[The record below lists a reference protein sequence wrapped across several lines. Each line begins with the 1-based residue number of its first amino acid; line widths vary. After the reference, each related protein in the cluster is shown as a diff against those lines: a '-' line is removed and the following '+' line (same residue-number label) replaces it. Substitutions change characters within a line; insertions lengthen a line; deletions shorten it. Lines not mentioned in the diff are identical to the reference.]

1 MMTHQGNYV
10 TMEENKHQLYLFLLQ
25 RQTRT
30 KYL

>member
-1 MMTHQGNYV
+1 MMAHQENYV